1 MAAHDEA
8 GRGELAF
15 ATRRGRLVLLATV
28 LASGVAFL
36 DGTVVTVALPR
47 IGEDLGADFSA
58 LQWVLDAYLLTLG
71 SLVLAGGALGDV
83 VGRRRVFLV
92 GMWGFGVASL
102 LCAVA
107 WSPTA
112 LIGARALQGVFAA
125 LLTPASLAILSASF
139 APEERGRAI
148 GAWSGLAGVTT
159 AVGPFLGGWLVDAAS
174 WRWVF
179 LINVPILAV
188 TVLLTRAVVPA
199 DPGAAHGLSRRE
211 IFHRIDLPGAS
222 LTVVGLGLIVTP
234 LIEAGRLPG
243 AVVVGSVAAG
253 VLTLAAFIVY
263 ERRRDQPMLP
273 PSLFRIRTFSVA
285 NLVTLTV
292 YAALTANIFLLSI
305 ALQRGLGYSALAAG
319 AATVPVTLVLLA
331 FSARVGALLP
341 RTGARPL
348 LTLGALLAGAGLALL
363 AGINPDTSY
372 LTGIL
377 PGVLVFAAGLVLI
390 VAPVTTTALTDV
402 PPDRQGVASGT
413 NNAVARVGGLLA
425 VAVLPLAAGL
435 TTAEDPEPAALLDG
449 VSVALWIAAMLCV
462 VGAVTAWVGLRTRDC
477 QGVPARTPVPGQG
490 GVAA

>member
-1 MAAHDEA
+1 MAVHDEA

-15 ATRRGRLVLLATV
+15 ATQRGRLVLLATV

-36 DGTVVTVALPR
+36 DGTVVIVALPR

-112 LIGARALQGVFAA
+112 LIGARAMQGVFAA

-188 TVLLTRAVVPA
+188 TVILTRAVVPA
-199 DPGAAHGLSRRE
+199 DPGTAHGLARRE
-211 IFHRIDLPGAS
+211 ILHRIDLPGAG

-234 LIEAGRLPG
+234 LIEAGRLPA

-253 VLTLAAFIVY
+253 ALTLVAFVVY
-263 ERRRDQPMLP
+263 EGRRDQPMLP
-273 PSLFRIRTFSVA
+273 PGLFRIRTFSVA

-292 YAALTANIFLLSI
+292 YAALTANSFLLSI

-319 AATVPVTLVLLA
+319 AATVPMTLVLLA

-413 NNAVARVGGLLA
+413 NNAVARVGGCSRSRYFRW
-425 VAVLPLAAGL
+425 PQGFR
-435 TTAEDPEPAALLDG
+435 PPKIPNRRHCWK
-449 VSVALWIAAMLCV
+449 VS
-462 VGAVTAWVGLRTRDC
+462 
-477 QGVPARTPVPGQG
+477 P
-490 GVAA
+490 

>member
-1 MAAHDEA
+1 MATHDGAA
-8 GRGELAF
+8 GGTLAL
-15 ATRRGRLVLLATV
+15 ATRQGRLVLLATV

-36 DGTVVTVALPR
+36 DGTVVVVALPR

-83 VGRRRVFLV
+83 LGRRRVFLV
-92 GMWGFGVASL
+92 GMWGFGFASL

-107 WSPTA
+107 WSPAA
-112 LIGARALQGVFAA
+112 LVGARAVQGVFAA

-139 APEERGRAI
+139 ASEERGRAI

-159 AVGPFLGGWLVDAAS
+159 AIGPFLGGWLVDAAS

-179 LINVPILAV
+179 LINVPILAA

-199 DPGAAHGLSRRE
+199 DPGAAHGLSRRQM
-211 IFHRIDLPGAS
+211 IHRIDLPGAA
-222 LTVVGLGLIVTP
+222 LTVIGLALIVTP
-234 LIEAGRLPG
+234 LIEAGRLHP
-243 AVVVGSVAAG
+243 AVVMGSVTAG
-253 VLTLAAFIVY
+253 VLTLVAFVVY
-263 ERRRDQPMLP
+263 EHRRDQPMLP
-273 PSLFRIRTFSVA
+273 PGLFRIRTFTVA
-285 NLVTLTV
+285 NLVTLTA
-292 YAALTANIFLLSI
+292 YAALTVNSFLLSV
-305 ALQRGLGYSALAAG
+305 ALQLGLGYSALAAG
-319 AATVPVTLVLLA
+319 AATVPMTLVLLA

-348 LTLGALLAGAGLALL
+348 LTLGGLLAGAGLALL
-363 AGINPDTSY
+363 AGINPDTTY
-372 LTGIL
+372 LTGVL

-402 PPDRQGVASGT
+402 PADRQGVASGT

-435 TTAEDPEPAALLDG
+435 STAEDLDTAALLDG
-449 VSVALWIAAMLCV
+449 VSVALWIAALLCV
-462 VGAVTAWVGLRTRDC
+462 AAAVTAWVGLRTKDC